1 MSPRVRNTHDVFCRL
16 VCLVFYFMLQFS
28 VRDMVLSVYITSP
41 SRGDFA
47 TCKLT
52 MEEKEKFLTEHN
64 KFRGMVNPSAADME
78 YLTWDDNLANLAQMW
93 ANKCIW
99 DHGFVKFGDQYPYP
113 VTFTGQIGQNLARE
127 AGELDNPESRVERW
141 YNEYKKYTYSKFQ
154 SPMSSAV
161 CSSGVCGHYT
171 QVSRGQTRS
180 FLRTHSLYTDV
191 FPSPTPL
198 RFGSF
203 IFHAQG

>member
-1 MSPRVRNTHDVFCRL
+1 MSPRVRNTPDVFCRL

-78 YLTWDDNLANLAQMW
+78 YLVGTDRITGKNSKPGRSLWLVIFIRMKDFLLERVFSRNAYF
-93 ANKCIW
+93 CI
-99 DHGFVKFGDQYPYP
+99 
-113 VTFTGQIGQNLARE
+113 
-127 AGELDNPESRVERW
+127 
-141 YNEYKKYTYSKFQ
+141 
-154 SPMSSAV
+154 
-161 CSSGVCGHYT
+161 
-171 QVSRGQTRS
+171 
-180 FLRTHSLYTDV
+180 
-191 FPSPTPL
+191 
-198 RFGSF
+198 
-203 IFHAQG
+203 

>member
-78 YLTWDDNLANLAQMW
+78 YLVGTDRITDKNSKPGRSLWLVIFIRMKDFLLERVFSRNAYF
-93 ANKCIW
+93 CI
-99 DHGFVKFGDQYPYP
+99 
-113 VTFTGQIGQNLARE
+113 
-127 AGELDNPESRVERW
+127 
-141 YNEYKKYTYSKFQ
+141 
-154 SPMSSAV
+154 
-161 CSSGVCGHYT
+161 
-171 QVSRGQTRS
+171 
-180 FLRTHSLYTDV
+180 
-191 FPSPTPL
+191 
-198 RFGSF
+198 
-203 IFHAQG
+203 